1 MARSAGL
8 NSSGAQFFF
17 TTGPEVAA
25 LDAQG
30 SYIVF
35 GETDAAGLSVLQG
48 IMDLYRVD
56 PGSTYGGGPSRE
68 VTVRSVTILG
78 G

>member
-17 TTGPEVAA
+17 TTGPEGAV

-35 GETDAAGLSVLQG
+35 GETDDTDLIVLQG

-56 PGSTYGGGPSRE
+56 PGSPYGGGPSRE
-68 VTVRSVTILG
+68 VTVRSVTIMG

>member
-1 MARSAGL
+1 MARSTGP

-35 GETDAAGLSVLQG
+35 GETDATGLSVLQG
-48 IMDLYRVD
+48 IMDRYRVD
-56 PGSTYGGGPSRE
+56 PNSQYGGGPSRK
-68 VTVRSVTILG
+68 VTVRSVSITG

>member
-25 LDAQG
+25 LDTQG
-30 SYIVF
+30 SYILF

-48 IMDLYRVD
+48 IMDLYRVN
-56 PGSTYGGGPSRE
+56 PGSPYGGGPSRE
-68 VTVRSVTILG
+68 VTVRSVTIIG